1 MLTLKLHERRSS
13 KEVARKE
20 VSEVQF
26 MTIACPIFGSIF
38 KQTVFLKWNRLNRVQ
53 CSYMAGGLS
62 MTSVGVRFG
71 SHVVMFWES
80 GVGVKMWELGVGVR
94 FGSRAVGV
102 RCGSQVWE
110 SCVGVRFGS
119 HAVGVRCGI

>member
-71 SHVVMFWES
+71 S
-80 GVGVKMWELGVGVR
+80 
-94 FGSRAVGV
+94 RAVGV